1 MSQKINN
8 NLLNIIVEWKGKLY
22 MIVFKLFFIVMM
34 SFFLI
39 KLIRKKSFEWGFTDT
54 PNGRS
59 MHSDTMP
66 KGAGIGFILSLYIGM
81 YLFAWPLVWEH
92 WYILLALFM
101 VFAVGILDDHQD
113 AKPKTKFY
121 VISIAV
127 ILVWFYGL
135 RIDSLGKWFGYE
147 FELGWFAL
155 PFSLFAIV
163 GFTNAL
169 NLIDGQDGLA
179 ASVSIVILL
188 VWAMI
193 GYDYGDRFMVFFAI
207 FTIAAMVGFLYYNWH
222 PASIFMG
229 DSGSLSLGFIIS
241 VLAIM
246 GLDYIHPVTVL
257 YIAAIPILDTLI
269 VFIRRIRQDKS
280 PFIADKTHLH
290 HILYQFFDESQMKTV
305 VFLVLMQV
313 VFSSSGYML
322 TLFMKEAGHQG
333 IAPASLSVFVIIILL
348 SYMVFSSIL
357 ERQKLVDKQR
367 KYDQEKSLKKMKKI
381 V

>member
-1 MSQKINN
+1 
-8 NLLNIIVEWKGKLY
+8 
-22 MIVFKLFFIVMM
+22 MM